1 MLIKDLVKFAND
13 LDASGLKKEADTI
26 DVIIGAIKKLL
37 EERGSSKGSDD
48 SGASKEESGSE
59 EKDSEEKQVELFGS
73 KTTNFEIC
81 PGAVAAFSDLKE
93 KLGDSPGDES
103 EEYALSTMKKTD
115 DLFQIEKNAIN
126 SKSITSRELEEANK
140 LFREILY
147 NVGAL
152 SSEIDDD
159 LLSSFDFLGGHM
171 DKIKSFKEKKESDNE

>member
-1 MLIKDLVKFAND
+1 MLIRDLVKFANN

-26 DVIIGAIKKLL
+26 DVIIDAVKKLL
-37 EERGSSKGSDD
+37 EERGSDKGSDD
-48 SGASKEESGSE
+48 SEKSQEGSGSE
-59 EKDSEEKQVELFGS
+59 GEGGEEKQVELFGS

-93 KLGDSPGDES
+93 KLEDSPSNDAA
-103 EEYALSTMKKTD
+103 EYALGAMKKTD

-126 SKSITSRELEEANK
+126 SKSITSKELDDADK

-152 SSEIDDD
+152 SAEMDAEF
-159 LLSSFDFLGGHM
+159 LSSFDFLGSHM
-171 DKIKSFKEKKESDNE
+171 DKIKSFKEKKENNNE